1 MSVGRAS
8 RSMSSILLA
17 LMILAPDTVAKD
29 REANVE
35 LPVTWKFGENYWL
48 ERIKERRQY
57 NGTSLQ
63 LSPCAAAGPPGGA
76 GGVYGPSGGLVTQVT
91 ALVAPRAADGLDD
104 ALQAPRHSRA
114 RAAQMDN
121 RAGPGRARAI
131 DVSGQA
137 VARAEITINLSEER
151 GRLEILRAKNFKYY
165 FDDGFEFDLR
175 SAPPMGTDAGGGDH
189 EFGSHLLSPL
199 SARLRPL
206 YLREPT
212 FPARS
217 PTTDFDPEFAIPI

>member
-8 RSMSSILLA
+8 RSLSSILLA

-63 LSPCAAAGPPGGA
+63 LSPCGAAGPPGGA
-76 GGVYGPSGGLVTQVT
+76 GGVYGSSGGLGTQVT
-91 ALVAPRAADGLDD
+91 ALVALRAADGLDD

-121 RAGPGRARAI
+121 RAGPGRARTI
-131 DVSGQA
+131 DVSGH
-137 VARAEITINLSEER
+137 LSTLPEYLSTEDLEALQI
-151 GRLEILRAKNFKYY
+151 RL
-165 FDDGFEFDLR
+165 
-175 SAPPMGTDAGGGDH
+175 APPSTVDG
-189 EFGSHLLSPL
+189 
-199 SARLRPL
+199 
-206 YLREPT
+206 
-212 FPARS
+212 
-217 PTTDFDPEFAIPI
+217 PELGFF